1 MPWGAQTRFPGFDS
15 SNRSNFGSHFS
26 GQYHTPETCLGTL
39 AELDF
44 NGFDLREGLDLFLK
58 HVWIKST
65 LWITTPKI
73 TRANLPDQVAS
84 MRMMGRDAS
93 FPRVMKRSSR
103 GTAPVDCLHRSP
115 AQATKAHGG
124 YIDDG
129 GNPESLRALAGL
141 PEDLG
146 TRNRIIRFAKGTKKR
161 EGTVFDEQVV
171 GRQVQVVVST
181 KTKII
186 ILLLGSRVHPTS
198 LITVERSFLI
208 VASHDVLAKLRS
220 NGLEQ
225 VTHVAKDRKI
235 PQNSVLPLQHIIAG
249 KQPHHPHQ

>member
-1 MPWGAQTRFPGFDS
+1 MGSPESSAKDS
-15 SNRSNFGSHFS
+15 TKSNKVSTSWKAACLGGLKQDFQGSIPRIAAIS
-26 GQYHTPETCLGTL
+26 GVTFRANAHTPETCLGTL

-58 HVWIKST
+58 HLWIKST

-129 GNPESLRALAGL
+129 GNPENLRALAGL

-171 GRQVQVVVST
+171 GRQIQVVVNAQNQNNHFAPW
-181 KTKII
+181 K
-186 ILLLGSRVHPTS
+186 
-198 LITVERSFLI
+198 
-208 VASHDVLAKLRS
+208 SHKPNVSDH
-220 NGLEQ
+220 G
-225 VTHVAKDRKI
+225 
-235 PQNSVLPLQHIIAG
+235 
-249 KQPHHPHQ
+249 